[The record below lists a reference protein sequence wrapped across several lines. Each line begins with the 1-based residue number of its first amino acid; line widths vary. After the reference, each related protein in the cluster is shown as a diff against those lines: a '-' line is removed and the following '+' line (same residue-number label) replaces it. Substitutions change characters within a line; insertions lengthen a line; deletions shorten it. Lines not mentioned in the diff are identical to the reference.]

1 VNVFEFIGELSRRWR
16 TFAWIASGVAVLGTA
31 LIVATPTTYTSSTKL
46 LVSIAGSTT
55 FEAYQNDD
63 VARER
68 INSYIPLLTSEVVSQ
83 RVVDELRS
91 SQSAEQ
97 LAEHVS
103 AARVPPNTSLID
115 VSVSARS
122 ADDAR
127 ALADA
132 YATEFIAYTRALET
146 PTGMGAQKVRVT
158 QVSGASDPRS
168 DVPVRLALGIPT
180 ALIAI
185 VLGAAAVWIRSG
197 STRRRHPELA
207 KSLKG
212 N

>member
-1 VNVFEFIGELSRRWR
+1 MNAFEFIGELARRWR
-16 TFAWIASGVAVLGTA
+16 TFAWIASGVAMLGTA
-31 LIVATPTTYTSSTKL
+31 LIVAMPTTYTSSTRL

-91 SQSAEQ
+91 SQTAEQ

-103 AARVPPNTSLID
+103 VARVPPNTSLID

-132 YATEFIAYTRALET
+132 YAAEFIAYTRALET

-185 VLGAAAVWIRSG
+185 VLGGAAVWIRSG
-197 STRRRHPELA
+197 SARSRHPELVQP
-207 KSLKG
+207 LKG
-212 N
+212 K

>member
-1 VNVFEFIGELSRRWR
+1 VNAFEFLGETARRWR
-16 TFAWIASGVAVLGTA
+16 TFALIASVVAALGTA
-31 LIVATPTTYTSSTKL
+31 LIVATPTTYTSSTQL
-46 LVSIAGSTT
+46 LVSISGATT

-68 INSYIPLLTSEVVSQ
+68 VNSYIPLLTSEVVSQ

-91 SQSAEQ
+91 PQTADQ

-115 VSVSARS
+115 VAVSASS
-122 ADDAR
+122 ADEAR

-146 PTGMGAQKVRVT
+146 PTGMGDQRVRVT
-158 QVSGASDPRS
+158 QVSAASDPRS
-168 DVPVRLALGIPT
+168 DAPIRLALGIPT

-197 STRRRHPELA
+197 SARRRHAEL
-207 KSLKG
+207 L
-212 N
+212 